1 MSCKYCEKPYTKKS
15 SLDRHQILCEFIFK
29 TKREKKI
36 EEEETSDLP
45 SYHALVRIIGE
56 LALKNEKLE
65 ERIHQLEQN
74 IPKKKMMIQPIHWL
88 TFQPQQTFKDL
99 HTNLHIT
106 PDHIEQLM
114 EKKFKPLRLVLQILE
129 QLQKIPYLSL
139 PIACFTEKKNK
150 LYIYNTEADADA
162 DSAPNFQQDFSW
174 TELSDELLIKF
185 LNQLDQKMWKE
196 FRQWQQ
202 NNLQKINMSEQL
214 SIKRDEMQSKIAGM
228 DYKETIVIHKIRA
241 HLYTLLKCD
250 YHKTE

>member
-1 MSCKYCEKPYTKKS
+1 MSCKYCDKPHTKKS

-36 EEEETSDLP
+36 EDEETSDLP

-65 ERIHQLEQN
+65 ERIHHLEQN
-74 IPKKKMMIQPIHWL
+74 IPKKKIALQPIQWL

-99 HTNLHIT
+99 HTKLQIT

-129 QLQKIPYLSL
+129 QLQKIPYLAL

-150 LYIYNTEADADA
+150 LYIYTDAPPETP
-162 DSAPNFQQDFSW
+162 PNFQQDFSW

-202 NNLQKINMSEQL
+202 NNLQRINMSEQL

>member
-1 MSCKYCEKPYTKKS
+1 
-15 SLDRHQILCEFIFK
+15 LCEFIFK

-36 EEEETSDLP
+36 EEEETSDVP
-45 SYHALVRIIGE
+45 SYHSLVRIIGE

-65 ERIHQLEQN
+65 ERIHQIEQN
-74 IPKKKMMIQPIHWL
+74 IPKKKMTVQPIHWL
-88 TFQPQQTFKDL
+88 KFQPQQTFKDL
-99 HTNLHIT
+99 HTKLQIT

-129 QLQKIPYLSL
+129 QLQKMPYLAL

-150 LYIYNTEADADA
+150 LYIYSADVPPDTH
-162 DSAPNFQQDFSW
+162 QDYSW
-174 TELSDELLIKF
+174 VELSDELLIKF
-185 LNQLDQKMWKE
+185 LNQIDQKMWKE